1 VAGVFQF
8 PSGGEYTDRSDGI
21 DPPRSRLHAG
31 CEMST
36 TTPTSAPI
44 YLDNNATTRLLPEVV
59 EAMAACW
66 RDGFANPGSRHV
78 FGRRAR
84 QALETARGA
93 TATDSE

>member
-1 VAGVFQF
+1 
-8 PSGGEYTDRSDGI
+8 
-21 DPPRSRLHAG
+21 
-31 CEMST
+31 MST